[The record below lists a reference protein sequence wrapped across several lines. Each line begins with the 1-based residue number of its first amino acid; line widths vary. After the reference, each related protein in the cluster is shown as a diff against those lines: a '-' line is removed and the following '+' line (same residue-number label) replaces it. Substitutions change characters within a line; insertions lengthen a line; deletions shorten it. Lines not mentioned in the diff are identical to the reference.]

1 MHRPTKSPATTGMV
15 NGAKSKLTKRIF
27 AHAGA
32 VLRVIFLNPGPG
44 PALLVSMVLWLI
56 WLGVLA

>member
-1 MHRPTKSPATTGMV
+1 MSSPTKNPATTGMV

-32 VLRVIFLNPGPG
+32 VLRVIFLNPDPG
-44 PALLVSMVLWLI
+44 PALLASMVLWLI
-56 WLGVLA
+56 WLGV

>member
-1 MHRPTKSPATTGMV
+1 MPAPTKSPATTGMV

-32 VLRVIFLNPGPG
+32 VLRVIFLNPDPG
-44 PALLVSMVLWLI
+44 PALLASMLLWLI
-56 WLGVLA
+56 LVGV

>member
-1 MHRPTKSPATTGMV
+1 MHRPTKNPATTGMV

-32 VLRVIFLNPGPG
+32 VLRVIFLNPDPG
-44 PALLVSMVLWLI
+44 PALLASMLLWLI
-56 WLGVLA
+56 WVGV

>member
-1 MHRPTKSPATTGMV
+1 MV

-32 VLRVIFLNPGPG
+32 VLRVIFLNPDPG
-44 PALLVSMVLWLI
+44 PALLASMVLWLI
-56 WLGVLA
+56 WLGV